1 MASVTGSPIPMQYRR
16 RLRSRIILSF
26 ALLGTG
32 LTASFALATV
42 FLRAHLENQIIG
54 EALEKNLEGYA
65 SSFYR
70 SPDIEGVPFEQIE
83 GRVFS
88 KRRFGN
94 VPLAWRAL
102 DSGVHDLTERAEDRK
117 LGRAYWR
124 GRVCQAGSHSVG
136 AATLK

>member
-1 MASVTGSPIPMQYRR
+1 MQYRR
-16 RLRSRIILSF
+16 SVRSRISLCF

-32 LTASFALATV
+32 RAGSFAFATV
-42 FLRAHLENQIIG
+42 LLRAELENQIIG

-94 VPLAWRAL
+94 VPLEWRDL
-102 DSGVHDLTERAEDRK
+102 DSGVHDLTERDEDGKLVVYKLAVRK
-117 LGRAYWR
+117 D
-124 GRVCQAGSHSVG
+124 AG
-136 AATLK
+136 